1 MPTLIDHVS
10 WLQTL
15 AQSNAELERLRAS
28 YKFNPLE
35 REAVLGLAHQKGE
48 IVHDRVTDQRATVL
62 SGTRKRLTAVPGA
75 GGE

>member
-1 MPTLIDHVS
+1 MPTLIDHVT

-28 YKFNPLE
+28 YRFNPLE
-35 REAVLGLAHQKGE
+35 RETVLGLAHQKGE

-62 SGTRKRLTAVPGA
+62 SGTRKRITQVPSA
-75 GGE
+75 